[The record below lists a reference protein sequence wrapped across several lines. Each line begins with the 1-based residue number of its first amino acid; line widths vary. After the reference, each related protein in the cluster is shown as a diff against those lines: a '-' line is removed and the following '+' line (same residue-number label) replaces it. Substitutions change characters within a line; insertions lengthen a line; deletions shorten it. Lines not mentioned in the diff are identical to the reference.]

1 MKMNIAIHKQTS
13 SFKSAEPKLS
23 VLMPVYNA
31 MPYLVDAVESILSQT
46 HSNFEFLIIDDG
58 STDSSLDVL
67 EKYADKDDRIQLISR
82 ENKGIVATRNE
93 LLDLAR
99 GKYFAIMDSDDIS
112 YPERL
117 DKQLAFLLNHAD
129 YGIVGCRDMLIDPEG
144 LPIRI
149 INDNS
154 EHDDVDTANLSF
166 DVFQTL
172 NGYMAETDKVK
183 AVGGYRDE
191 IPYAEDRDVFLRMA
205 EVGKIKVIPEVLYA
219 YRQHY
224 TNTCVVK
231 RHEIS
236 QYVMRV
242 VQDAY
247 ERRGIPFSNQEPS
260 LDQDISLVQQY
271 QVWAWWAL
279 AAGHIKTAR
288 KYAKKIIM
296 KEPLGISNWRL
307 LLCTLR
313 GY

>member
-1 MKMNIAIHKQTS
+1 MNIAIDKQTS
-13 SFKSAEPKLS
+13 SFMGAELKLS
-23 VLMPVYNA
+23 VLLPVYNA
-31 MPYLVDAVESILSQT
+31 MPYLVDAVESILGQT
-46 HSNFEFLIIDDG
+46 YSKFEFLIIDDG

-67 EKYADKDDRIQLISR
+67 KKYADKDNRIQLISR

-183 AVGGYRDE
+183 AAGGYRDE
-191 IPYAEDRDVFLRMA
+191 ILYAEDRDVFLRMA

-224 TNTCVVK
+224 TNTCVEK

-288 KYAKKIIM
+288 KYARKLIM
-296 KEPLGISNWRL
+296 KKPLGIGNWRL
-307 LLCTLR
+307 LPCTLR